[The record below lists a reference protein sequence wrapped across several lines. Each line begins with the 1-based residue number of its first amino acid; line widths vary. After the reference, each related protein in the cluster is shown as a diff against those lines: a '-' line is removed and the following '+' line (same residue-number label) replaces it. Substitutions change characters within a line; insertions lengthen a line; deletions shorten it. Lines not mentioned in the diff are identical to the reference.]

1 MNNNTVIEREGERER
16 ERQRERKRRGD
27 IFSGHCVHIDEIT
40 GN

>member
-1 MNNNTVIEREGERER
+1 MNNNIVIER
-16 ERQRERKRRGD
+16 ERQREREREREGY